1 MKIVAA
7 NGIRIACE
15 CFGERNGTVVLLISG
30 LGAQMVRWAPRFCQA
45 LAGYGY
51 RIIRFDNRDA
61 GYSTH
66 FDDIP
71 PPDFGALISD
81 LVAGRRP
88 AVPYA
93 LTDMAADTIALMD
106 ASSALDV
113 DPGMPQLGSWVSSSA
128 QARSSWQPPSR
139 SMVFLLVRKFRVTDY
154 CCDINDVRKL
164 PNPSLSPPKSDG
176 LCAANPSPF

>member
-61 GYSTH
+61 GYSPH

-93 LTDMAADTIALMD
+93 LTDMAADTIALG
-106 ASSALDV
+106 
-113 DPGMPQLGSWVSSSA
+113 P
-128 QARSSWQPPSR
+128 
-139 SMVFLLVRKFRVTDY
+139 VFLAAPEPIDGVFVGTEIP
-154 CCDINDVRKL
+154 CDRL
-164 PNPSLSPPKSDG
+164 L
-176 LCAANPSPF
+176 L